1 MVSSTTKTMV
11 SSSSSS
17 SKKSKSSSSSNSDKD
32 NNNNSYQKS
41 KSSNN
46 LSGSGVNNNSSSNK
60 AMTVT
65 KSGHTKKK
73 TGPKTGH
80 SRSYP
85 RGVGLDFRKLAGLTL
100 VSYIDHHGKCAVH
113 LRVRLYSDDDMTVL
127 VFLLFVSR

>member
-1 MVSSTTKTMV
+1 MALSTTKTAV
-11 SSSSSS
+11 SSSSS
-17 SKKSKSSSSSNSDKD
+17 SKKSKSSSSSNSNSDKD
-32 NNNNSYQKS
+32 NNNQKS

-46 LSGSGVNNNSSSNK
+46 LSGSGVNDNTSSNK
-60 AMTVT
+60 ATTVT

-100 VSYIDHHGKCAVH
+100 VSYIDHHGKCTVH
-113 LRVRLYSDDDMTVL
+113 VSYDSTLIMT
-127 VFLLFVSR
+127 